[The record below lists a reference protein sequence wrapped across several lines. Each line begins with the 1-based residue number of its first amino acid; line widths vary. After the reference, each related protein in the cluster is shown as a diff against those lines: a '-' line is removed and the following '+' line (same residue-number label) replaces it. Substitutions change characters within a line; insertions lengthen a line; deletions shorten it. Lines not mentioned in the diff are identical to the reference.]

1 MQKWNDL
8 LITSDARWFEIGDGL
23 KFKLFSI
30 HSTAFKKRQRQLGF
44 EYSDDEEDRYAM
56 AARGALCLVQTWE
69 GMFDEVTSEDGE
81 SELVEV
87 PYSEEE
93 AKKRILDPDAAPVVE
108 WITNTAVT
116 DEAFRKK
123 PIEEVVKN

>member
-1 MQKWNDL
+1 MPVKNFF
-8 LITSDARWFEIGDGL
+8 ITPRRSL

-30 HSTAFKKRQRQLGF
+30 HSTAFKKRQRKLGF
-44 EYSDDEEDRYAM
+44 EYSDDEDRYAM

-93 AKKRILDPDAAPVVE
+93 AEKRILDPDAAPVVE